1 MNKTILNGR
10 LTAKPFS
17 AETKTGMQLVN
28 FTIANNDAGKDEATF
43 IDCIAFGKTGDAIAK
58 FFDKGRQ
65 ILIEGKLAQSNKQ
78 TKAGDTIKTLKVVVD
93 RFEFVGN
100 REGTK
105 EANATF
111 EKSSQSQI
119 GVNYQADEEIPF

>member
-10 LTAKPFS
+10 LTSKPFS
-17 AETKTGMQLVN
+17 AETKLGMQLVN
-28 FTIANNDAGKDEATF
+28 FTIANNDANKDEATF

-65 ILIEGKLAQSNKQ
+65 ILIEGKLAQANKQ
-78 TKAGDTIKTLKVVVD
+78 TKAGDSIKTLKVVVD
-93 RFEFVGN
+93 RFEFVGT

-111 EKSSQSQI
+111 EKSSKPSTN
-119 GVNYQADEEIPF
+119 VNYQEDEEIPF